1 MRKKK
6 MNQPLSKG
14 VARVPVIMQLEMLEC
29 GAACFAMIMGYY
41 GKWITLEQAR
51 IDCGVSRDGSSA
63 KNIMRAAK
71 GYGMEVHAYKLE
83 PEALFKEGPF
93 PCMIH
98 WGFNHFVVLDG
109 FHGNKA
115 VLNDPARGRIVVSW
129 EEFDREFTGVCMTM
143 APGPDFV
150 PEGARK
156 NVWKYAGERI
166 KGTGSSTIFVA
177 LTTVIIAFLGI
188 LQPIFNQIFLDRLL
202 TGTNKD
208 WLFGFLV
215 VLGVYSGVLVL
226 MSWINAIYGLKIQ
239 GKISAVGN
247 SSYLWKI
254 LRLPMQFFD
263 QRLPGDLVERQSTN
277 ASIAGDLVNTFGPLV
292 INSWMMVFYL
302 VLMLRRSLFLTLIGV
317 GSLAINL
324 LVSGWITQRRVNIQ
338 RVQMRD
344 QSKFS
349 SAVVTGIDMIETI
362 KASGVEK
369 GYFARLSGYQASVNE
384 GETRFAKFNQW
395 LEIIPRLC
403 GALANIA
410 VLGYGMDLVINGEM
424 TLGMIMAFQGFLNAF
439 TAPATSMVSA
449 GQSLQEMLTQMERV
463 DDVMNYEN
471 DAWFQERE
479 IIDRQEKLS
488 GQIELKNV
496 TFGYSRF
503 AAPVI
508 ENFSMKVKAGE
519 KIAIVGASGCGKSTL
534 VKLLTGLSKAWS
546 GEILFDGIEI
556 SKMDRDIFT
565 ASVSVVDQE
574 VILFDDTIANNISMW
589 DDTMEDG
596 DIIAAAKDAQ
606 IHEDIRKAGGYQNKI
621 QEEGRDLSGG
631 QRQRL
636 EIARALAKNPSIC
649 ILDEA
654 TSALDAKT
662 EYDVVNAISKR
673 GITCIVVAH
682 RLSTIRDCDEIIV
695 LDQGQIV
702 ESGTHDELM
711 KLDGFYKLLI
721 TND

>member
-6 MNQPLSKG
+6 MNQPLTKG

-51 IDCGVSRDGSSA
+51 VDCGVSRDGSSA

-83 PEALFKEGPF
+83 PEALLKEGPF

-150 PEGARK
+150 PEGSRK
-156 NVWKYAGERI
+156 NVWKYAAERI
-166 KGTGSSTIFVA
+166 RGTGSSTIFVA

-188 LQPIFNQIFLDRLL
+188 LQPIFNQVFLDRLL

-215 VLGVYSGVLVL
+215 ALGVYSGILVL
-226 MSWINAIYGLKIQ
+226 MSWVNAIYGLKIQ

-292 INSWMMVFYL
+292 INTWMMVFYL

-384 GETRFAKFNQW
+384 GETRFARLNQW
-395 LEIIPRLC
+395 LEVIPKLC
-403 GALANIA
+403 GALANLA
-410 VLGYGMDLVINGEM
+410 VLGYGMDLVLNGEM

-439 TAPATSMVSA
+439 TAPATSMVAA

-471 DAWFQERE
+471 DPWFLPRE
-479 IIDRQEKLS
+479 ITDRQDKLS
-488 GQIELKNV
+488 GEIELKNV
-496 TFGYSRF
+496 SFGYSRF

-508 ENFSMKVKAGE
+508 ENFSMKVKPGE
-519 KIAIVGASGCGKSTL
+519 KIALVGASGCGKSTL
-534 VKLLTGLSKAWS
+534 VRLLTGLSTAWS

-556 SKMDRDIFT
+556 SNMDRDVFT

-574 VILFDDTIANNISMW
+574 VILFDDTLANNISMW
-589 DDTMEDG
+589 DDTMEDA
-596 DIIAAAKDAQ
+596 DIMEAAKDAQ
-606 IHEDIRKAGGYQNKI
+606 IHDDIRKAGGYQNKI
-621 QEEGRDLSGG
+621 KEEGRDLSGG
-631 QRQRL
+631 QRQRI

-682 RLSTIRDCDEIIV
+682 RLSTIRDCDEILV

-702 ESGTHDELM
+702 EQGNHEELM
-711 KLDGFYKLLI
+711 ELNGIYKLLI
-721 TND
+721 SSE

>member
-1 MRKKK
+1 
-6 MNQPLSKG
+6 
-14 VARVPVIMQLEMLEC
+14 
-29 GAACFAMIMGYY
+29 
-41 GKWITLEQAR
+41 
-51 IDCGVSRDGSSA
+51 
-63 KNIMRAAK
+63 
-71 GYGMEVHAYKLE
+71 
-83 PEALFKEGPF
+83 
-93 PCMIH
+93 
-98 WGFNHFVVLDG
+98 
-109 FHGNKA
+109 
-115 VLNDPARGRIVVSW
+115 
-129 EEFDREFTGVCMTM
+129 MTM

-302 VLMLRRSLFLTLIGV
+302 VLMLRRSLFLTMIGV

-403 GALANIA
+403 GALANLA
-410 VLGYGMDLVINGEM
+410 VLGYGMDLVLNGEM

-479 IIDRQEKLS
+479 IIERQEKLS

-508 ENFSMKVKAGE
+508 ENFSMKVKPGE

-534 VKLLTGLSKAWS
+534 VKLLTGLSNAWS

-596 DIIAAAKDAQ
+596 DIITAAKDAQ

-662 EYDVVNAISKR
+662 EYEVVNAISKR

-702 ESGTHDELM
+702 ESGTHEELM
-711 KLDGFYKLLI
+711 KLDGFYKMLI
-721 TND
+721 SSE

>member
-14 VARVPVIMQLEMLEC
+14 VARVPMIMQLEMLEC

-115 VLNDPARGRIVVSW
+115 VLNDPARGRLVVSW

-150 PEGARK
+150 PEGTRK

-188 LQPIFNQIFLDRLL
+188 LQPIFNQVFLDRLL

-302 VLMLRRSLFLTLIGV
+302 VLMLRRSLFLTMIGV

-403 GALANIA
+403 GALANLA
-410 VLGYGMDLVINGEM
+410 VLGYGMDLVLNGEM

-479 IIDRQEKLS
+479 IIERQEKLS

-508 ENFSMKVKAGE
+508 ENFSMKVKPGE

-534 VKLLTGLSKAWS
+534 VKLLTGLSNAWS

-596 DIIAAAKDAQ
+596 DIITAAKDAQ

-662 EYDVVNAISKR
+662 EYEVVNAISKR

-702 ESGTHDELM
+702 ESGTHEELM
-711 KLDGFYKLLI
+711 KLDGFYKMLI
-721 TND
+721 SSE

>member
-115 VLNDPARGRIVVSW
+115 VLNDPARGRLVVSW

-188 LQPIFNQIFLDRLL
+188 LQPIFNQVFLDRLL

-369 GYFARLSGYQASVNE
+369 GYFARLSGYQASVKE

-403 GALANIA
+403 GALANLA
-410 VLGYGMDLVINGEM
+410 VLGYGMDLVLNGEM

-508 ENFSMKVKAGE
+508 ENFSMKVNAGE

-534 VKLLTGLSKAWS
+534 VKLLTGLSNAWS

-596 DIIAAAKDAQ
+596 DIITAAKDAQ

-662 EYDVVNAISKR
+662 EYEVVNAISKR

-702 ESGTHDELM
+702 ESGTHEELM

-721 TND
+721 TSD

>member
-41 GKWITLEQAR
+41 GKWVTLEQAR
-51 IDCGVSRDGSSA
+51 VDCGVSRDGSSA
-63 KNIMRAAK
+63 KNIMRAAR

-83 PEALFKEGPF
+83 PEALLKEGPF

-403 GALANIA
+403 GALANLA
-410 VLGYGMDLVINGEM
+410 VLGYGMDLVLNGEM

-508 ENFSMKVKAGE
+508 ENFSMKVKPGE

-534 VKLLTGLSKAWS
+534 VKLLTGLSNAWS

-606 IHEDIRKAGGYQNKI
+606 IHEDIRKTGGYQNKI

-702 ESGTHDELM
+702 ESGTHEELM

-721 TND
+721 SSE

>member
-51 IDCGVSRDGSSA
+51 VDCGVSRDGSSA
-63 KNIMRAAK
+63 KNIMRAAR

-83 PEALFKEGPF
+83 PEALLKEGPF

-115 VLNDPARGRIVVSW
+115 VLNDPARGRLVVSW

-324 LVSGWITQRRVNIQ
+324 LVSGWISQRRVNIQ

-403 GALANIA
+403 GALANLA
-410 VLGYGMDLVINGEM
+410 VLGYGMDLVLNGEM

-508 ENFSMKVKAGE
+508 ENFSMKVNAGE

-534 VKLLTGLSKAWS
+534 VKLLTGLSNAWS

-596 DIIAAAKDAQ
+596 DIITAAKDAQ

-662 EYDVVNAISKR
+662 EYEVVNAISKR

-702 ESGTHDELM
+702 ESGTHEELM

-721 TND
+721 TSD

>member
-51 IDCGVSRDGSSA
+51 VDCGVSRDGSSA
-63 KNIMRAAK
+63 KNIMRAAR

-83 PEALFKEGPF
+83 PEALLKEGPF

-115 VLNDPARGRIVVSW
+115 VLNDPARGRLVVSW

-403 GALANIA
+403 GALANLA
-410 VLGYGMDLVINGEM
+410 VLGYGMDLVLNGEM

-508 ENFSMKVKAGE
+508 ENFSMKVKPGE

-534 VKLLTGLSKAWS
+534 VKLLTGLSNAWS

-596 DIIAAAKDAQ
+596 DIITAAKDAQ

-662 EYDVVNAISKR
+662 EYEVVNAISKR

-695 LDQGQIV
+695 LDQGQVV
-702 ESGTHDELM
+702 ESGTHEELM
-711 KLDGFYKLLI
+711 KLDGFYKMLI
-721 TND
+721 SSE

>member
-1 MRKKK
+1 MKSKN
-6 MNQPLSKG
+6 MNQLLTKG

-29 GAACFAMIMGYY
+29 GAACFAMIMGYF

-51 IDCGVSRDGSSA
+51 VDCGVTRDGSSA
-63 KNIMRAAK
+63 KNIMRAAR

-83 PEALFKEGPF
+83 PEALLMEGPF

-109 FHGNKA
+109 FQGTKA
-115 VLNDPARGRIVVSW
+115 VLNDPARGRVVVSW
-129 EEFDREFTGVCMTM
+129 EEFDREFTGVCITM
-143 APGPDFV
+143 APGVDFV

-166 KGTGSSTIFVA
+166 KGTGNSTIFVA

-188 LQPIFNQIFLDRLL
+188 LQPIFNQIFLDRMI
-202 TGTNKD
+202 TGSNED
-208 WLFGFLV
+208 WMFGFLV
-215 VLGVYSGVLVL
+215 ALGIYSGVIVL

-254 LRLPMQFFD
+254 LRLPMQFFE

-277 ASIAGDLVNTFGPLV
+277 ASIAGDLVNIFGPLV
-292 INSWMMVFYL
+292 INTWMMVFYL
-302 VLMLRRSLFLTLIGV
+302 VLMIRRNIFLTLIGV

-324 LVSGWITQRRVNIQ
+324 FVSGWITQRRVNIQ

-369 GYFARLSGYQASVNE
+369 GYFARISGYQASVNE

-395 LEIIPRLC
+395 LEIIPSLC
-403 GALANIA
+403 SALANLA
-410 VLGYGMDLVINGEM
+410 VLGYGMDLVLNGDM
-424 TLGMIMAFQGFLNAF
+424 TIGMIMAFQGFLNAF
-439 TAPATSMVSA
+439 TAPATSLVSA

-471 DAWFQERE
+471 DPWFKTRE
-479 IIDRQEKLS
+479 IEEHEEKLT
-488 GQIELKNV
+488 GEIELKNV
-496 TFGYSRF
+496 TYGYSRF

-508 ENFSMKVKAGE
+508 ENFSMKVKPGE

-534 VKLLTGLSKAWS
+534 VKLLTGLSNAWS

-556 SKMDRDIFT
+556 SNMDRDIFT

-574 VILFDDTIANNISMW
+574 VILFDDTIAKNISMW
-589 DDTMEDG
+589 DDTMEDA
-596 DIIAAAKDAQ
+596 DILAAAKDAQ
-606 IHEDIRKAGGYQNKI
+606 IHEDIRKAGGYQNRI
-621 QEEGRDLSGG
+621 LEEGRDLSGG

-662 EYDVVNAISKR
+662 EYDVVNAIQNR

-702 ESGTHDELM
+702 EQGTHEELM
-711 KLDGFYKLLI
+711 ELDGFYKLLI
-721 TND
+721 TNE

>member
-403 GALANIA
+403 GALANLA

-574 VILFDDTIANNISMW
+574 VILFDDTIGNNISMW

>member
-263 QRLPGDLVERQSTN
+263 QRLPRDLVERQSTN

-403 GALANIA
+403 GALANLA

>member
-1 MRKKK
+1 MRKKR

-41 GKWITLEQAR
+41 GKWVTLEQAR
-51 IDCGVSRDGSSA
+51 VDCGVSRDGSSA
-63 KNIMRAAK
+63 KNIMRAAR

-83 PEALFKEGPF
+83 PEALLKEGPF

-115 VLNDPARGRIVVSW
+115 VLNDPARGRIVASW

-324 LVSGWITQRRVNIQ
+324 LVSGWISQRRVNIQ

-403 GALANIA
+403 GALANLA
-410 VLGYGMDLVINGEM
+410 VLGYGMDLVLNGEM

-508 ENFSMKVKAGE
+508 ENFSMKVNAGE

-534 VKLLTGLSKAWS
+534 VKLLTGLSNAWS

-596 DIIAAAKDAQ
+596 DIITAAKDAQ

-662 EYDVVNAISKR
+662 EYEVVNAISKR

-702 ESGTHDELM
+702 ESGTHEELM

-721 TND
+721 TSD

>member
-1 MRKKK
+1 MRKKR

-41 GKWITLEQAR
+41 GKWVTLEQAR
-51 IDCGVSRDGSSA
+51 VDCGVSRDGSSA
-63 KNIMRAAK
+63 KNIMRAAR

-83 PEALFKEGPF
+83 PEALLKEGPF

-324 LVSGWITQRRVNIQ
+324 LVSGWISQRRVNIQ

-403 GALANIA
+403 GALANLA
-410 VLGYGMDLVINGEM
+410 VLGYGMDLVLNGEM

-508 ENFSMKVKAGE
+508 ENFSMKVNAGE

-534 VKLLTGLSKAWS
+534 VKLLTGLSNAWS

-596 DIIAAAKDAQ
+596 DIITAAKDAQ

-662 EYDVVNAISKR
+662 EYEVVNAISKR

-702 ESGTHDELM
+702 ESGTHEELM

-721 TND
+721 TSD

>member
-1 MRKKK
+1 MRKKR

-41 GKWITLEQAR
+41 GKWVTLEQAR
-51 IDCGVSRDGSSA
+51 VDCGVSRDGSSA
-63 KNIMRAAK
+63 KNIMRAAR
-71 GYGMEVHAYKLE
+71 GYGMDVHAYKLE
-83 PEALFKEGPF
+83 PEALLKEGPF

-324 LVSGWITQRRVNIQ
+324 LVSGWISQRRVNIQ

-403 GALANIA
+403 GALANLA
-410 VLGYGMDLVINGEM
+410 VLGYGMDLVLNGEM

-508 ENFSMKVKAGE
+508 ENFSMKVNAGE

-534 VKLLTGLSKAWS
+534 VKLLTGLSNAWS

-596 DIIAAAKDAQ
+596 DIITAAKDAQ

-662 EYDVVNAISKR
+662 EYEVVNAISKR

-702 ESGTHDELM
+702 ESGTHEELM

-721 TND
+721 TSD

>member
-1 MRKKK
+1 MKKKK
-6 MNQPLSKG
+6 MNQPLTKG

-29 GAACFAMIMGYY
+29 GAACLAMIMGYY

-51 IDCGVSRDGSSA
+51 VDCGVSRDGSSA

-71 GYGMEVHAYKLE
+71 GYGLKVHAYKLE
-83 PEALFKEGPF
+83 PEALLKEGPF

-109 FHGNKA
+109 FRGNKA
-115 VLNDPARGRIVVSW
+115 VINDPARGRILVSW

-143 APGPDFV
+143 APGPAFV

-156 NVWKYAGERI
+156 NVWKYTAERI
-166 KGTGSSTIFVA
+166 KGTGSATIFVA

-188 LQPIFNQIFLDRLL
+188 LQPIFNQVFLDRLL
-202 TGTNKD
+202 TGKNED

-215 VLGVYSGVLVL
+215 TLGTYSGILVL

-338 RVQMRD
+338 RVQMHD
-344 QSKFS
+344 QSKFA

-384 GETRFAKFNQW
+384 GETRFAKLNQW
-395 LEIIPRLC
+395 LEIILRLC
-403 GALANIA
+403 SALANLA
-410 VLGYGMDLVINGEM
+410 VLGYGMDLVLNGEM
-424 TLGMIMAFQGFLNAF
+424 TIGMIMAFQGFLNAF

-471 DAWFQERE
+471 DPWFSDRE
-479 IIDRQEKLS
+479 IVEGRGKLS

-496 TFGYSRF
+496 SFGYSRF

-508 ENFSMKVKAGE
+508 ENFSMKVNPGE
-519 KIAIVGASGCGKSTL
+519 KIALVGASGCGKSTL
-534 VKLLTGLSKAWS
+534 VRLLTGLSRAWS
-546 GEILFDGIEI
+546 GEVLYDGIEL
-556 SKMDRDIFT
+556 SNMDRDIFT
-565 ASVSVVDQE
+565 ASVAVIDQE
-574 VILFDDTIANNISMW
+574 VILFDDTVANNISMW
-589 DDTMEDG
+589 DETMEDA
-596 DIIAAAKDAQ
+596 DIMAAAKDAQ
-606 IHEDIRKAGGYQNKI
+606 IHEDIRRAGGYQDRI
-621 QEEGRDLSGG
+621 LEEGRDLSGG

-682 RLSTIRDCDEIIV
+682 RLSTIRDCDKILV
-695 LDQGQIV
+695 LDGGQVVEQGNH
-702 ESGTHDELM
+702 EELM
-711 KLDGFYKLLI
+711 ELNGIYKMLI
-721 TND
+721 SSE

>member
-51 IDCGVSRDGSSA
+51 VDCGVSRDGSSA
-63 KNIMRAAK
+63 KNIMRAAR
-71 GYGMEVHAYKLE
+71 GYGMKVHAYKLE
-83 PEALFKEGPF
+83 PEALLKEGPF

-143 APGPDFV
+143 APGADFV

-317 GSLAINL
+317 GALAINL
-324 LVSGWITQRRVNIQ
+324 LVSGWISQRRVNIQ

-403 GALANIA
+403 GALANLA
-410 VLGYGMDLVINGEM
+410 VLGYGMDLVLNGEM

-508 ENFSMKVKAGE
+508 ENFSMKVNAGE

-534 VKLLTGLSKAWS
+534 VKLLTGLSNAWS

-596 DIIAAAKDAQ
+596 DIITAAKDAQ

-662 EYDVVNAISKR
+662 EYEVVNAISKR

-702 ESGTHDELM
+702 ESGTHEELM

-721 TND
+721 TSD

>member
-14 VARVPVIMQLEMLEC
+14 VARVPMIMQLEMLEC

-115 VLNDPARGRIVVSW
+115 VLNDPARGRLVVSW

-188 LQPIFNQIFLDRLL
+188 LQPIFNQVFLDRLL

-302 VLMLRRSLFLTLIGV
+302 VLMLRRSLFLTMIGV

-403 GALANIA
+403 GALANLA
-410 VLGYGMDLVINGEM
+410 VLGYGMDLVLNGEM

-479 IIDRQEKLS
+479 IIERQEKLS

-508 ENFSMKVKAGE
+508 ENFSMKVKPGE

-534 VKLLTGLSKAWS
+534 VKLLTGLSNAWS

-596 DIIAAAKDAQ
+596 DIITAAKDAQ

-662 EYDVVNAISKR
+662 EYEVVNAISKR

-702 ESGTHDELM
+702 ESGTHEELM
-711 KLDGFYKLLI
+711 KLDGFYKMLI
-721 TND
+721 SSE

>member
-41 GKWITLEQAR
+41 GKWVTLEQAR
-51 IDCGVSRDGSSA
+51 VDCGVSRDGSSA
-63 KNIMRAAK
+63 KNIMRAAR

-83 PEALFKEGPF
+83 PEALLKEGPF

-403 GALANIA
+403 GALANLA
-410 VLGYGMDLVINGEM
+410 VLGYGMDLVLNGEM

-508 ENFSMKVKAGE
+508 ENFSMKVKPGE

-534 VKLLTGLSKAWS
+534 VKLLTGLSNAWS

-596 DIIAAAKDAQ
+596 DIITAAKDAQ

-662 EYDVVNAISKR
+662 EYEVVNAISKR

-702 ESGTHDELM
+702 ESGTHEELM
-711 KLDGFYKLLI
+711 KLDGFYKMLI
-721 TND
+721 SSE

>member
-403 GALANIA
+403 GALANLA